1 MANRIAFLSRLP
13 PLSMFSKIYGI
24 EYLSQRGFEVFFLDV
39 SSLLDGLNAQHLYQ
53 DQEPLNGCETIVIS
67 RLDELDAFVK
77 DGFGSTI
84 FIDFLSGLNEFNL
97 DTGQVFKILKKYNA
111 KYYVVSNG
119 SIPSAYQ
126 DDHDYLDFGLRVFF
140 KIKKALKTP
149 RLLVGF
155 FIRKLIVQ
163 LIKLSILYQK
173 PHRIFTVE
181 NSPIAIAYLKKYGM
195 NPSVII
201 PINSRDY
208 DTCLEYMKEAGQV
221 VASAEVCVFLDEDHT
236 NHPDYSVFGITPLN
250 EAEYTSSMNHFFDCV
265 EKKTGLSVVIAAH
278 PKSRF
283 SAENHPYGNRTFTQG
298 NTVQLVAKSKM
309 VIAHS
314 STSISYPVL
323 FCKPIVLAVTSE
335 MKNRIDMINAVKA
348 FASELGVIP
357 IDVDS
362 ADEVSAF
369 EFEFERHIDYKNYL
383 HRYVMNKEPIN
394 KLTWEIVADA
404 VLKD

>member
-1 MANRIAFLSRLP
+1 MSHTKEA
-13 PLSMFSKIYGI
+13 
-24 EYLSQRGFEVFFLDV
+24 
-39 SSLLDGLNAQHLYQ
+39 
-53 DQEPLNGCETIVIS
+53 
-67 RLDELDAFVK
+67 
-77 DGFGSTI
+77 
-84 FIDFLSGLNEFNL
+84 
-97 DTGQVFKILKKYNA
+97 
-111 KYYVVSNG
+111 
-119 SIPSAYQ
+119 
-126 DDHDYLDFGLRVFF
+126 RV
-140 KIKKALKTP
+140 KKALKNP
-149 RLLVGF
+149 KLLVAF
-155 FIRKLIVQ
+155 FTRKLIVQ

-181 NSPIAIAYLKKYGM
+181 NSPIVIAYLKKYGM
-195 NPSVII
+195 SPSTII

-335 MKNRIDMINAVKA
+335 MKSRIDMINAVKA
-348 FASELGVIP
+348 FATELGLIP
-357 IDVDS
+357 IDVNS

-369 EFEFERHIDYKNYL
+369 EIEFEKHIDYKNYL
-383 HRYVMNKEPIN
+383 HKYVMNKEPIN